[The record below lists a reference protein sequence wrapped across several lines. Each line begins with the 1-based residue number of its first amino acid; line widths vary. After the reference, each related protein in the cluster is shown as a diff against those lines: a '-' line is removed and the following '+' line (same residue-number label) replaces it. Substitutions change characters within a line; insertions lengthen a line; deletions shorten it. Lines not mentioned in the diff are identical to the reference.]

1 MYHERSMI
9 MGTNGFREEELV
21 SRKLNGQTRVFPVVG
36 GRLRLA
42 HEENENLNLQ
52 TEMVSWDGQYAIFK
66 CSAVTSK
73 GQFVGYGTANSQRDA
88 RLAESLIELAE
99 TRSIAR
105 ALRFAGFGLEFTGA
119 EEVSHVAAAEQER
132 EQTTNKGPAAVF
144 QESVGG
150 GKVETKAGAQHC
162 AMDRA
167 ESEASSDAIDPTGNG
182 SKPQS
187 CGNGRATQAQC
198 RALHALTK
206 RAQYTEQDIE
216 SMLRPM
222 NAAAFQE
229 LTRESASQLITY
241 LQTEVAA

>member
-1 MYHERSMI
+1 
-9 MGTNGFREEELV
+9 MGTNGFREDELI

-42 HEENENLNLQ
+42 HEENETLNLQ

-66 CSAVTSK
+66 CAAVTSK

-88 RLAESLIELAE
+88 RLAESLVELAE
-99 TRSIAR
+99 TRSVAR

-132 EQTTNKGPAAVF
+132 EQTGSKEPVRVF
-144 QESVGG
+144 PQ
-150 GKVETKAGAQHC
+150 
-162 AMDRA
+162 
-167 ESEASSDAIDPTGNG
+167 GNG
-182 SKPQS
+182 EGKLEAKPA
-187 CGNGRATQAQC
+187 GNGNGKATQAQC
-198 RALHALTK
+198 RALYALTK
-206 RAQYTEQDIE
+206 RAQYTDQDIE

-222 NAAAFQE
+222 SAFTFQE
-229 LTRESASQLITY
+229 LSRESASQLITY